1 MREYAPSSR
10 ETGLA
15 TKREEEAGDRREPST
30 GRREEIQEKE
40 REREREREKRR
51 ESFGAVKSV
60 SRGQCQ
66 RLTLRGSWQA

>member
-1 MREYAPSSR
+1 MRE
-10 ETGLA
+10 TKLA
-15 TKREEEAGDRREPST
+15 AIREEGEDVARGGSERQKRSRREEVVKR
-30 GRREEIQEKE
+30 GRRETEKE
-40 REREREREKRR
+40 R